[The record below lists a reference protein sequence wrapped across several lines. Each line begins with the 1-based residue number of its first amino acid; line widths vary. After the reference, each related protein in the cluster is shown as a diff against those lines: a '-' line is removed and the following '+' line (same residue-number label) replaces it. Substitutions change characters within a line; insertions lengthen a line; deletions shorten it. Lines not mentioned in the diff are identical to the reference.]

1 MKNFCKKIGKVFGIM
16 SAILFSIW
24 NKVFAKIPFEIIDK
38 EMDPSVYGVI
48 SPRNQVIDKIF
59 AFGKIFIIPIIALI
73 GLFIYYKKK
82 DKEKYAK
89 KIIIIKRLLIILSVI
104 LIIIG
109 GLYVTYLIYNM

>member
-1 MKNFCKKIGKVFGIM
+1 MKNICKKIGKVFGIM
-16 SAILFSIW
+16 SAFLFSIW
-24 NKVFAKIPFEIIDK
+24 NKVLALSPADIKDDYVITLYGVPKEDQIIYKIFSIGKILLIPFI
-38 EMDPSVYGVI
+38 
-48 SPRNQVIDKIF
+48 
-59 AFGKIFIIPIIALI
+59 LLL